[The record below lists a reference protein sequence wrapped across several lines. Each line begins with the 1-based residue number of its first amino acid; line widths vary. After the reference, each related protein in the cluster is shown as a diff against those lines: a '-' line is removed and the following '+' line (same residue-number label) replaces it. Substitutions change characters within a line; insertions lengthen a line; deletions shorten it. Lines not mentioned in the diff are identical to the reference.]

1 VLGSRQLADVFAGI
15 LERDELATARQPYWN
30 VEWSFPPAIRR
41 TIHVL
46 YLAPGG
52 PA

>member
-1 VLGSRQLADVFAGI
+1 M
-15 LERDELATARQPYWN
+15 
-30 VEWSFPPAIRR
+30 EWSFPPAIRR